1 MPDDQSVAIRD
12 REPGP
17 PSLLNFIA
25 SAVTDP
31 QIDVTKLQALLDMQ
45 KQVVAAE
52 AKRVFQVELHDAQRE
67 MPRVSKL
74 GTIDTGKGIM
84 KFARW
89 QDVDTVLRPIMERH
103 GFALS
108 FTSEAREGGGAVV
121 TATLQHILGHEMT
134 AAMSLPLDTG
144 PGRNNLQAL
153 GSTLSYGKRY
163 LAEMLFN
170 IVRAD
175 EDNDGNGA
183 PDRPEYLTDG
193 EIAEL
198 NGLMKET
205 NTDPKRFQ
213 AFVGMSLDK
222 VAGSRFVELKTA
234 LLGKKKKG

>member
-1 MPDDQSVAIRD
+1 MSDSQLTVSERT
-12 REPGP
+12 P

-31 QIDVTKLQALLDMQ
+31 AIDVTKLQALLDMQ

-52 AKRVFQVELHDAQRE
+52 AKRVFQVALHSAQRE

-89 QDVDTVLRPIMERH
+89 SDIDLVLRPIMERH

-108 FTSEAREGGGAVV
+108 FTSDAREGGGAVV
-121 TATLQHILGHEMT
+121 TATLQHLLGHEMT
-134 AAMSLPLDTG
+134 ASMSLPLDTG

-170 IVRAD
+170 IVRID

-183 PDRPEYLTDG
+183 PDRPEYLTTG
-193 EIAEL
+193 EIGEL
-198 NGLMKET
+198 NGLIKET
-205 NTDPKRFQ
+205 KTDPKRFE
-213 AFVGMSLDK
+213 AFVGLPLDK
-222 VAGSRFVELKTA
+222 VAGSRFVELKT
-234 LLGKKKKG
+234 LLQAKRKKG

>member
-1 MPDDQSVAIRD
+1 MSDSQLTVQGEPD
-12 REPGP
+12 P

-25 SAVTDP
+25 LAVHDP

-45 KQVVAAE
+45 KQVVADE
-52 AKRVFQVELHDAQRE
+52 AKRVFQVALHSAQRE

-89 QDVDTVLRPIMERH
+89 QDVDTVLRPVMERH

-108 FTSEAREGGGAVV
+108 FTSAPREGGGAMVK
-121 TATLQHILGHEMT
+121 ATLQHLLGHEMT
-134 AAMSLPLDTG
+134 AEMSLPLDTG

-175 EDNDGNGA
+175 EDNDGAGHTGA
-183 PDRPEYLTDG
+183 FYLTDA
-193 EIAEL
+193 EIGEL

-205 NTDPKRFQ
+205 KTDPKRFE
-213 AFVGMSLDK
+213 AFVGMPLDK
-222 VAGSRFVELKTA
+222 VEGKRFIELKT
-234 LLGKKKKG
+234 LLQAKRKKG